1 MRVQAGTQLLAAG
14 MASPLNTQNPRASSQ
29 GPYLLSLPN
38 TRCWTSLGLSSSPS
52 QASPVPPT
60 GHSPLG
66 S

>member
-1 MRVQAGTQLLAAG
+1 MRVQAGPQLLAAG
-14 MASPLNTQNPRASSQ
+14 MASPLNTQNPSASSQ

-38 TRCWTSLGLSSSPS
+38 TRCWTSLGLSSPS